1 MKKWIFNL
9 PVKILALLLAV
20 LSFFCTAL
28 SGMGIIALLDMDGYR
43 RDKNELTEY
52 YLDRKFNYLTYE
64 LADVCYNRRYEL
76 QAYLADTRRE
86 VKCEVEILSS
96 AGTVYSDRTDKDYT
110 LLIIDEIGYT
120 EADPYQIDTW
130 YRVSVYLMEPAE
142 GSETELGLQLLLF
155 SHRIRY
161 GLIAICASCA
171 AAFVLLL
178 VLLCVLAGRKGAG
191 ETKFGFFHRLPLELY
206 LVGGFLALWVESCF
220 LDVLAELWFVLLCV
234 FAFVLVDALYLLLTV
249 MTFAVRC
256 KRGKLLSTTLVGI
269 GWKWLKKLVV
279 VLLRLWQDAKLVP
292 KIAIV
297 MGLLAGVDFFL
308 AVSLGF
314 HGSMVIFLME
324 GIVLAAV
331 LIWYGAAIQRLEN
344 TAREIA
350 SGNLSARCDLTLL
363 PPGLRSFGE
372 KLNSGAEG
380 MEKAVEEKIKS
391 ERFKTELITNVSH
404 DIKTPLT
411 SIVNF
416 VDLMKKEE
424 IENEK
429 VREYLDVLDRQSARL
444 KKLTEDLVESAK
456 AVSGVLSVEL
466 APCDAGVL
474 LGQAVA
480 EYQAQLE
487 EKGLTPCLS
496 VPEEPCYIMAD
507 GKKLWRVMDNLLQN
521 IVKYALP
528 GTRVYASLEENE
540 GKAELVF
547 RNISA
552 LPISLSGEHL
562 TERFVRGDLSRN
574 TEGSGLG
581 LSIAQSLVELQKG
594 KLTLT
599 VDGDLF
605 KAVVCFDRIQ
615 MTD

>member
-9 PVKILALLLAV
+9 PVKAVALLLAV
-20 LSFFCTAL
+20 VSFFCAAV
-28 SGMGIIALLDMDGYR
+28 SGAGIFVLLDTDGYR
-43 RDKNELTEY
+43 RDGDELTER
-52 YLDRKFNYLTYE
+52 YLGRQFSYLTYE
-64 LADVCYNRRYEL
+64 IAEVCHDREYEL
-76 QAYLADTRRE
+76 LSYLSDIRRE

-96 AGTVYSDRTDKDYT
+96 AGTVYSDRSDGDYT
-110 LLIIDEIGYT
+110 VSIIDEIGYT
-120 EADPYQIDTW
+120 QSDPYQIETW

-142 GSETELGLQLLLF
+142 GSETELRLQLLLF
-155 SHRIRY
+155 FHRIRY
-161 GLIAICASCA
+161 ALIAICASCA

-178 VLLCVLAGRKGAG
+178 VFLCCLAGRKGDG
-191 ETKFGFFHRLPLELY
+191 ETKFNFFHRVPFELY
-206 LVGGFLALWVESCF
+206 VAGGLFVLLMEINFLAE
-220 LDVLAELWFVLLCV
+220 LAELWFVLLCA
-234 FAFVLVDALYLLLTV
+234 FAFVIVDILCFLPVV

-256 KRGKLLSTTLVGI
+256 KRGALLSTTFVGI
-269 GWKWLKKLVV
+269 CWEWLKKLFA
-279 VLLRLWQDAKLVP
+279 VLLRLWQDARLVP
-292 KIAIV
+292 KIVIV
-297 MGLLAGVDFFL
+297 MSGIAVFDLFL
-308 AVSLGF
+308 AATLGF
-314 HGSMVIFLME
+314 HGSMVFFLME
-324 GIVLAAV
+324 GVCLAAILV
-331 LIWYGAAIQRLEN
+331 WYGASLQRLEH

-372 KLNSGAEG
+372 KMNSGAEG

-429 VREYLDVLDRQSARL
+429 VLSYLEVLDRQSARL
-444 KKLTEDLVESAK
+444 KKLTEDLVESSK
-456 AVSGVLSVEL
+456 AASGVLPVEL

-474 LGQAVA
+474 LEQAVG
-480 EYQAQLE
+480 EYQALLE

-496 VPEEPCYIMAD
+496 VPAEPCYIMAD

-528 GTRVYASLEENE
+528 GTRVYASLEAREE
-540 GKAELVF
+540 KVDLVF
-547 RNISA
+547 RNISEN
-552 LPISLSGEHL
+552 PISLSGEHL
-562 TERFVRGDLSRN
+562 TERFVRGDLSR
-574 TEGSGLG
+574 TGEGSGLG
-581 LSIAQSLVELQKG
+581 LSIAQSLAELQKG
-594 KLTLT
+594 TLTLT

-605 KAVVCFDRIQ
+605 KAVVTFDRM
-615 MTD
+615 MTE